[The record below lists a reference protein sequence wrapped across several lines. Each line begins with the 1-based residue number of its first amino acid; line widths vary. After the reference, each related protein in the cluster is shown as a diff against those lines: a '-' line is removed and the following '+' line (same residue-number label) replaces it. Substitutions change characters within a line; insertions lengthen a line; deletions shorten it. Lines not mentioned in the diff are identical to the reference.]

1 MPNPTSKGLVSRL
14 PAALLWLEAVLYGGV
29 ALRWPGGMGW
39 VLPGAGLCAL
49 FAGLLGGG
57 VGLGWS
63 LALFTAAGF
72 AGLWPQVSQA
82 AEPPVAS
89 AALVVAL
96 FGVALAFLRV
106 LDGLGR
112 GAGVRECVGRFV
124 TGLHF
129 LVAGVLLAGV
139 YLGKICQPWL
149 GAALALL
156 AVMLALDCVAKLAA
170 RLYTPPRHHG
180 ALAQPGAFFFYRWLG
195 HEWRACLPAERA
207 VDDEF
212 SLRLAEMWM
221 WPALRR
227 ALPLLVAGTLL
238 LAWLGTCLHEV
249 PAGAQGVRQ
258 SLGRWAGDPVPPGLH
273 CTAPWPFGRMEV
285 VDTGRLREV
294 VLGFQSDPG
303 QPILWERAHYV
314 EEQQSMVGGGDDLLS
329 ISVPVQYRIARPV
342 LYLKAA
348 TDAEATLRRMAER
361 VLLRL
366 TLGRSA
372 REIMTTAREELR
384 RAFHR
389 DLQADLDAAGTGL
402 ELAEVYLRDIHPP
415 VSVAPAFQEVVAALE
430 EKEAFLHEGE
440 SYARDN
446 LARGQGGATAV
457 RVAAQGT
464 AANRLLSA
472 QGQAARFAS
481 QQAAW
486 SSAPELYTLREVF
499 RVLDENLAGA
509 KKAIFDEAMRDSLP
523 AHLDLRKV
531 LNPDL
536 VDTAPPKPEPLVPRP
551 AVSRDA
557 FDLDIEGFL
566 RMDQGEI
573 PAVNVAPGDADN
585 LLQATPPAPSP
596 AARPAAVPAG
606 S

>member
-1 MPNPTSKGLVSRL
+1 MPSSAPKGLVSRL
-14 PAALLWLEAVLYGGV
+14 PAALLWLEAVVL
-29 ALRWPGGMGW
+29 GGMALARPGEMGW
-39 VLPGAGLCAL
+39 ALPGAGLCAL
-49 FAGLLGGG
+49 FASLLAG
-57 VGLGWS
+57 GLGFGWVA
-63 LALFTAAGF
+63 ALVSAGGF
-72 AGLWPQVSQA
+72 VWLWPQVSQA
-82 AEPPVAS
+82 GAPPGTAEAVG
-89 AALVVAL
+89 VVL
-96 FGVALAFLRV
+96 GGVLLAFLRV

-112 GAGVRECVGRFV
+112 ATGVRECAGRLI
-124 TGLHF
+124 TALHF
-129 LVAGVLLAGV
+129 VVAGVLLGGA
-139 YLGKICQPWL
+139 YLGKAWQPWL

-156 AVMLALDCVAKLAA
+156 CVALALDCVAKLAG
-170 RLYTPPRHHG
+170 RLYTPRRHHF
-180 ALAQPGAFFFYRWLG
+180 ALPAPGAFFFYRWLG
-195 HEWRACLPAERA
+195 EGWRSCLPVARAE
-207 VDDEF
+207 DDEF

-221 WPALRR
+221 WPLLRR
-227 ALPLLVAGTLL
+227 ALPLLVVGTLL

-258 SLGRWAGDPVPPGLH
+258 SLGRWADEPEPPGLH
-273 CTAPWPFGRMEV
+273 MSAPWPFGRMDV
-285 VDTGRLREV
+285 VETGRLREV

-342 LYLKAA
+342 VYLKASA
-348 TDAEATLRRMAER
+348 DAEATLRRMAER

-366 TLGRSA
+366 TLGRPA

-389 DLQADLDAAGTGL
+389 DLQTELDAAGTGL

-415 VSVAPAFQEVVAALE
+415 VSVAPSFQEVVAALE

-446 LARGQGGATAV
+446 LARGRGGAAAV
-457 RVAAQGT
+457 RVTAQGS

-481 QQAAW
+481 QQQAWAA
-486 SSAPELYTLREVF
+486 ARELYTLREVF

-509 KKAIFDEAMRDSLP
+509 KKAIFDETMRDSLP

-536 VDTAPPKPEPLVPRP
+536 VDTAPPQPQTLVPRP

-573 PAVNVAPGDADN
+573 PAVNLMPGDADN
-585 LLQATPPAPSP
+585 LLQATPPPPAP
-596 AARPAAVPAG
+596 PAAVPAG
-606 S
+606 P